1 MLGYKR
7 MVIAQHERGLYLKD
21 RSIKK
26 ILEPGVYRYYDLFGR
41 INIEVYAL
49 TVPEFEHAYTDVLL
63 KERTALCKRYFQ
75 VIELGEYQV
84 GLVYKNGK
92 FSGIQRPAT
101 RKLYWKG
108 PVEVKVE
115 VLDIKEDYALPRNM
129 VGLIAHARANSLPT
143 DVINSVYF
151 SEVADNHL
159 GLLIVDGE
167 LVKTLKPGLYAY
179 WKFNRK
185 VAVEQVDLRLQA
197 MEVQGQEILTK
208 DKVTLRVNLSAHYK
222 VTDVVQARSD
232 LTHFSDHLYRGLQ
245 FALRQAVGARTL
257 DTLLGNKGELDK
269 EIHNTVHQKVLEHGI
284 NVRSVGVKDI
294 ILPGDMKEILN
305 RVVETEKAAQANVI
319 KRREETAA
327 ARSLLN
333 TARLMDENPTLMR
346 LKELEVLEKVTEKV
360 DKLTVFGGL
369 DGVLNDTVRINVRPD

>member
-7 MVIAQHERGLYLKD
+7 TVIAQHERGLYLED
-21 RSIKK
+21 RTIRR
-26 ILEPGVYRYYDLFGR
+26 ILEPGVYRYFDWFGR
-41 INIEVYAL
+41 IGVEVYPM
-49 TVPEFEHAYTDVLL
+49 TVPEFEHAYTDALL
-63 KERTALCKRYFQ
+63 KEQAEMCRRYFQ
-75 VIELGEYQV
+75 VVELGEYEV
-84 GLVYKNGK
+84 GLIYKNGR
-92 FSGIQRPAT
+92 FSGIQRPLT

-108 PVEVKVE
+108 PIEVKVE
-115 VLDIKEDYALPRNM
+115 VLDITRDFALPRSK
-129 VGLIAHARANSLPT
+129 VGLIAHTKVNLLPAE
-143 DVINSVYF
+143 VINAVYLA
-151 SEVADNHL
+151 EVADNHL

-167 LVKTLKPGLYAY
+167 MVKTLTPGLYAY

-185 VAVEQVDLRLQA
+185 VSVEQVDLRLQA

-208 DKVTLRVNLSAHYK
+208 DKVTLRVNLTAHYK
-222 VTDVVQARSD
+222 VTDVVQARTE
-232 LTHFSDHLYRGLQ
+232 LAQFAEHLYRELQ
-245 FALRQAVGARTL
+245 FSLRQAVGGRTL
-257 DTLLGNKGELDK
+257 DVLLGNKDELDK
-269 EIHNTVHQKVLEHGI
+269 EIHEAVHQKVLGYGI

-333 TARLMDENPTLMR
+333 TARLMDENPTLLR

-369 DGVLNDTVRINVRPD
+369 DGVLNDMVRINVRSE

>member
-7 MVIAQHERGLYLKD
+7 IVIAQHERGLYLKD
-21 RSIKK
+21 RTIRK
-26 ILEPGVYRYYDLFGR
+26 ILVPGVYRIYDLFGR
-41 INIEVYAL
+41 IKIEVYAL

-63 KERTALCKRYFQ
+63 KERAALCEQHFQ
-75 VIELGEYQV
+75 VVELGEYQV

-92 FSGIQRPAT
+92 FSGIQRPAS

-108 PVEVKVE
+108 PIEVKVE
-115 VLDIKEDYALPRNM
+115 VLDVQEDYALPRKL
-129 VGLIAHARANSLPT
+129 VGLIAHARANSLPAE
-143 DVINSVYF
+143 VITSVYF
-151 SEVADNHL
+151 AEVADNHT
-159 GLLIVDGE
+159 GMLIVDGE
-167 LVKTLKPGLYAY
+167 LAKTLTPGLYAY

-185 VAVEQVDLRLQA
+185 VTVEQVDLRLQA
-197 MEVQGQEILTK
+197 MEVQGQEILIK

-222 VTDVVQARSD
+222 VVDVVQVRSA
-232 LTHFSDHLYRGLQ
+232 LTHFSDHLYRELQ
-245 FALRQAVGARTL
+245 FALRQAVSGRTL
-257 DTLLGNKGELDK
+257 DTLLGNKGELDQ

-284 NVRSVGVKDI
+284 NVHSVGVKDI